1 MKSEGGRKRDPA
13 SSSNRA
19 REEESM
25 VAISLYRGNLHRV
38 PDIPRRWLMPTHN
51 ISIKDF
57 KSLLHRRSKALS
69 RLRAPASSSPAKL
82 STSPNPNPIT
92 NSLVKSDGDGPRNNG
107 SAPEVPLES
116 HRVSVGGERPSA
128 LVKERK
134 KSDIGDNCI
143 GKSGDGFDSF
153 NGSKPCFAEQG
164 SNPVEN
170 GGAHAKDK
178 NPAVSENPNTEA
190 NKEEDL
196 LDDKEDRKREV
207 EEKLKVLNEKKHNL
221 VQVLKQI
228 LHVEEELKRRS
239 TVQGTAI
246 RPSAPLQVDASA
258 DTGSMTR
265 QLASR
270 VGSEVNA
277 SGYIEG
283 GEADDLLNQ
292 NFLARQMLRNSS
304 MSPSSESPL
313 RRPVHIQPNM
323 GSHPSRTNLSI
334 TGSPSCLPPA
344 GQSGLPPNL
353 PTVSVSGTNYVASS
367 PSPAASG
374 GSSVLRDARQ
384 PSPWN

>member
-69 RLRAPASSSPAKL
+69 RLRTPTSSSPAKL
-82 STSPNPNPIT
+82 STSPNPNPNPNT
-92 NSLVKSDGDGPRNNG
+92 NSLIKSDGDGPRNNG
-107 SAPEVPLES
+107 SAPEVPLET

-153 NGSKPCFAEQG
+153 NGRKPCFAEQG

-178 NPAVSENPNTEA
+178 NPAVLENPNTEVWVLTSSV
-190 NKEEDL
+190 NFQFL
-196 LDDKEDRKREV
+196 FFISFCIC
-207 EEKLKVLNEKKHNL
+207 LKF
-221 VQVLKQI
+221 
-228 LHVEEELKRRS
+228 RRS
-239 TVQGTAI
+239 CLHSKLFLG
-246 RPSAPLQVDASA
+246 AS
-258 DTGSMTR
+258 
-265 QLASR
+265 
-270 VGSEVNA
+270 
-277 SGYIEG
+277 
-283 GEADDLLNQ
+283 
-292 NFLARQMLRNSS
+292 
-304 MSPSSESPL
+304 
-313 RRPVHIQPNM
+313 
-323 GSHPSRTNLSI
+323 
-334 TGSPSCLPPA
+334 
-344 GQSGLPPNL
+344 
-353 PTVSVSGTNYVASS
+353 
-367 PSPAASG
+367 
-374 GSSVLRDARQ
+374 
-384 PSPWN
+384 